1 MKHTLP
7 LLPYALDAL
16 EPNLSRETLEYH
28 YGKHHLAYLVQLNAL
43 IQGTAY
49 EQLAL
54 EDIARQAPAG
64 GIFNN
69 AAQALNHTF
78 FWHSMKPHGGG
89 LPQGALA
96 HAVSQKWGTF
106 DGFKQAFLASATG
119 NFGSG
124 WTWLVKNPDGTV
136 DIVNTSNAATLLTGD
151 RKPLFVVDLWEH
163 AYYIDWRN
171 QRAKFVE
178 MFLANLVNWDWAE
191 QQFG

>member
-16 EPNLSRETLEYH
+16 EPHLSRETMEYH

-54 EDIARQAPAG
+54 EDIAQQAPVG

-78 FWHSMKPHGGG
+78 FWHSMKPKGGG

-106 DGFKQAFLASATG
+106 DQFKQTFLTTATG

-124 WTWLVKNPDGTV
+124 WTWLVKSSDGTV
-136 DIVNTSNAATLLTGD
+136 DIVNTSNAATLLIGD
-151 RKPLFVVDLWEH
+151 RQPLFVVDVWEH

-178 MFLANLVNWDWAE
+178 VFLSHLVNWDWAE
-191 QQFG
+191 QHFG